1 MDSHGYQVNALK
13 TPHDQI
19 GPTMY
24 TYPEGYQTPFAVKDE
39 ELIFPILV
47 LFPEHT
53 QSNIIQSIAESD
65 TFADI
70 LYVGKQDD
78 HHWQTILPSNQ
89 GHQEYMEWDEEKQYT
104 VNNVEVWFQEYMVLP
119 YPKEGSFSE
128 DSLRQHFEK
137 QVVSVNRSHVEI
149 YSCESKLYCSRRL
162 AVFEVCDSWD
172 PSVFRLCQECVAV
185 C

>member
-1 MDSHGYQVNALK
+1 M
-13 TPHDQI
+13 
-19 GPTMY
+19 
-24 TYPEGYQTPFAVKDE
+24 KDE

-70 LYVGKQDD
+70 LY
-78 HHWQTILPSNQ
+78 TILPSNQ

-137 QVVSVNRSHVEI
+137 QRYIRVNRNYTVADVLR
-149 YSCESKLYCSRRL
+149 YSKYVIPGIP
-162 AVFEVCDSWD
+162 VF
-172 PSVFRLCQECVAV
+172 SVYAKNA
-185 C
+185 